1 MPWSTS
7 GTCQVPVVGITGI
20 QVRCAAGKSMWIDNQ
35 VKPCD
40 IETRLEREM
49 ALSRHR
55 SLRSQTM
62 AGENRWF
69 SRLKTWTRRS
79 PWDVLVTNARQIV
92 GAQRPKVT
100 KDIPPLSLCSSFLML
115 NASLFAATST
125 MGSYSTILIPQITAL
140 VVPEAAGEVTLFI
153 TAMFFLSGTA
163 TIYFGDLADKWR
175 DFRGIIIGLNTVI
188 FIVSVC
194 TWIVVRHRAELGWAA
209 LPSWTLTAML
219 MGMAC
224 GGVIN
229 ITYNLVAIYSIAYP
243 DSGTTLLGLVSCC
256 MSRGTWNIGARH
268 GYAPSHAGLHLAC
281 CRHAADMLRY

>member
-1 MPWSTS
+1 M
-7 GTCQVPVVGITGI
+7 V
-20 QVRCAAGKSMWIDNQ
+20 
-35 VKPCD
+35 
-40 IETRLEREM
+40 
-49 ALSRHR
+49 
-55 SLRSQTM
+55 
-62 AGENRWF
+62 
-69 SRLKTWTRRS
+69 LKTENMDQTLTMGRARDERS
-79 PWDVLVTNARQIV
+79 PDSWCSAPQGDEGHPT
-92 GAQRPKVT
+92 
-100 KDIPPLSLCSSFLML
+100 LSLCSSFLML

-209 LPSWTLTAML
+209 LPSWTLTATL

-229 ITYNLVAIYSIAYP
+229 NTYNLVAIYTIAYP
-243 DSGTTLLGLVSCC
+243 GSGTTLLGLVSCC
-256 MSRGTWNIGARH
+256 MSRGSWKNRRMARICSKPRRI
-268 GYAPSHAGLHLAC
+268 AFSMLQAC
-281 CRHAADMLRY
+281 CRHASLLTARWMRVLTG